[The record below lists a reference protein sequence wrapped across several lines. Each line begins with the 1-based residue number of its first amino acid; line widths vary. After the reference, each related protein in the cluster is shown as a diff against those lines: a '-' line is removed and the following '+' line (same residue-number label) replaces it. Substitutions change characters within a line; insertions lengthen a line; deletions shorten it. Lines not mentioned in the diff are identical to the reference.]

1 MMFLIKPLKIS
12 FPVGFSLSFWVKV
25 TSWNGPYNHIIGRWG
40 GMHIVRQGTSDTI
53 SLGGNGGG
61 GICMLLLLLLL
72 LCGFQNMIFIIPI
85 VLDSVIN
92 VNDGNWHHVV
102 AVADETDLL
111 GGTCCYFEP
120 R

>member
-1 MMFLIKPLKIS
+1 
-12 FPVGFSLSFWVKV
+12 
-25 TSWNGPYNHIIGRWG
+25 
-40 GMHIVRQGTSDTI
+40 MHIVRQGTSDTI

-72 LCGFQNMIFIIPI
+72 LLCVFQNVIFIIPI

-111 GGTCCYFEP
+111 GGKCWHFECDSFYQLVVNSFFFIFLF
-120 R
+120 